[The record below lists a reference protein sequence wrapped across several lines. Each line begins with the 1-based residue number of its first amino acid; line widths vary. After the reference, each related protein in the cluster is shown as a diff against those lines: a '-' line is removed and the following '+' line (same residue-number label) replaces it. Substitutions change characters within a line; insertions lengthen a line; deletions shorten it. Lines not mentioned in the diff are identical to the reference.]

1 MKKLFTLL
9 FLTISL
15 FVQSQ
20 NEQLA
25 QNYFDRGEFEKAV
38 ISYEELLKINPI
50 ISIFFRRQL
59 SVISNYNNL
68 KKQKKHFKSD
78 SINTNNLLC

>member
-38 ISYEELLKINPI
+38 ISYEELLKNQPNNFN
-50 ISIFFRRQL
+50 FFQKSVECYQQL
-59 SVISNYNNL
+59 QQFEKAEKANFSCS
-68 KKQKKHFKSD
+68 
-78 SINTNNLLC
+78 